1 MPYRFKEGERMST
14 YVLSSLYLEA
24 LVFVG
29 AFIWCCERIFRK
41 KNIINFKM
49 EISKQKEEKINYFL
63 KIIIFAFLIWCNWG
77 FTFPAIK
84 DLPYVFSQK
93 FVVIEG
99 YTDSTDESRN
109 NISRMRV
116 FAVKNDNQRVIVHA
130 ATTYVTE
137 GIWMKVNYL
146 PNTHYGTVVERREV
160 ANE

>member
-1 MPYRFKEGERMST
+1 MST
-14 YVLSSLYLEA
+14 YVLSSLYFEA

-29 AFIWCCERIFRK
+29 AFIWCCERICHK

-49 EISKQKEEKINYFL
+49 EISKQKEEKINYFI
-63 KIIIFAFLIWCNWG
+63 KIIVFAFLIWCNWR
-77 FTFPAIK
+77 FTLPAIK

-93 FVVIEG
+93 YMVIEG
-99 YTDSTDESRN
+99 YTDSIDDTRN

-116 FAVKNDNQRVIVHA
+116 FAVKNENKRVIVHA

-160 ANE
+160 LNE